1 MFRLEIT
8 RRAEKEL
15 GRLPPTLRERVAKAL
30 DGLLESPRPPR
41 SKKLRGLEA
50 YSLRVGEYRIV
61 YLVDDAQRLV
71 TVVRVK
77 HRRDVYRGL

>member
-1 MFRLEIT
+1 MFRLELT

-15 GRLPPTLRERVAKAL
+15 RRLPTGLQGRIAKAIN
-30 DGLLESPRPPR
+30 GLLASPRPPG
-41 SKKLRGLEA
+41 SKKLRGVEA

-61 YLVDDAQRLV
+61 YLVDDTQRLV

-77 HRRDVYRGL
+77 HRRDVYRDL